1 MHRITRLTLGVLALA
16 ATQLPSIAGAQ
27 GTKINVGYATAAD
40 YLPAF
45 MAKEIGC
52 FEKNGLDVT
61 LTRMQIV
68 GNIPP
73 ALMAGSLQVGISTP
87 PVHLQAIDGGLDLVA
102 IAGATRMVKGNPT
115 ISLVLRQGVDIK
127 SAADLKGKKIGVPGI
142 NSVAD
147 VMLRKWLKNSGVN
160 PSDVTFIETPFPQM
174 ADLLKAGTVDGVTAV
189 EPIRS
194 RIEGSGVGKRAP
206 EEYYTAVHPDT
217 LLAFFTSTGAWAK
230 ANADAIKKFRA
241 CLGDGI
247 AAIKTNPDAAKDAE
261 KKYLG
266 FNTPS
271 LPTLTVD
278 VKPDDFKFFVDL
290 SKEFGLIRKDVDLKA
305 LVAP

>member
-1 MHRITRLTLGVLALA
+1 MRRFFSVTLSALA
-16 ATQLPSIAGAQ
+16 FVATQPSTATAQ

-52 FEKNGLDVT
+52 FDKNGLDVT

-73 ALMAGSLQVGISTP
+73 ALIAGSLQVGISTA
-87 PVHLQAIDGGLDLVA
+87 PVHLQAVDGGLDVVA
-102 IAGATRMVKGNPT
+102 IAGATRMMKGNPT
-115 ISLVLRQGVDIK
+115 ISLLLRQGLDIK
-127 SAADLKGKKIGVPGI
+127 SAADLKGKKIGVPGV

-174 ADLLKAGTVDGVTAV
+174 SDLLKAGTVDGVTAV

-194 RIEGSGVGKRAP
+194 RIEGSGIGKRAP
-206 EEYYTAVHPDT
+206 EEYYTTVHPDT
-217 LLAFFTSTGAWAK
+217 ILAFYTSTGAWAK
-230 ANADAIKKFRA
+230 ANTDAIKKFRV
-241 CLGDGI
+241 CLGEGL
-247 AAIKTNPDAAKDAE
+247 ASIKSSPDAAKEAE

-266 FNTPS
+266 FNTTS

-278 VKPDDFKFFVDL
+278 VKPEDFKFFVDL
-290 SKEFGLIRKDVDLKA
+290 SKEFGLIRKDIDLKS